1 MPYYI
6 QHGNSQVTTV
16 SSPAEALRL
25 VGEMLEGEPIRLEE
39 EFSVFNGKAQKVGS
53 IEAGEGGRLAYRSV
67 ADEVLAPFAV
77 SANDEQGRF
86 YDLSKESEDFPVVCV
101 ALNETANFPE
111 DIQQS
116 AGRIYGLYWFDPTET
131 TYACELQPSYRLSGY
146 GYVSSERLDDELD
159 EIVRGAFTCEES
171 QDCYYHCSVI
181 RRMTPEAFS
190 LLPIDRSTMEPGD
203 NRDFESEV
211 ADALSANVVE
221 PPMAHLDLAK
231 PHGKPRGAPR
241 GPSTSPSP

>member
-1 MPYYI
+1 MPYFI
-6 QHGNSQVTTV
+6 QHGNSQITAV
-16 SSPAEALRL
+16 SSPAEALRF
-25 VGEMLEGEPIRLEE
+25 VGEMLEGQPICLGE

-53 IEAGEGGRLAYRSV
+53 IEAGEGGQLAYRSV

-77 SANDEQGRF
+77 NANDNDEQGRF

-146 GYVSSERLDDELD
+146 GYVSSKRLDDDLD
-159 EIVRGAFTCEES
+159 EVVRGAFTCEES
-171 QDCYYHCSVI
+171 KDRYYHCSVI

-190 LLPIDRSTMEPGD
+190 LLPIDRSTMDPGD
-203 NRDFESEV
+203 SREFESEV
-211 ADALSANVVE
+211 EDALSANVVE
-221 PPMAHLDLAK
+221 PPMAHLDLAN
-231 PHGKPRGAPR
+231 PQGAPR
-241 GPSTSPSP
+241 GPSTSPSL